1 MDSAFKVPVPRK
13 HSNSYEVSLV
23 RQEFTVIN
31 SPQFTKKEL
40 PRLLVSDQLHVDKAF
55 RHPSLP
61 SPATGRREESG
72 IPGEMLQVK
81 SESSGQWFLVLGR
94 YQIGQHMTS

>member
-1 MDSAFKVPVPRK
+1 MDSAFKVPVSRK

-31 SPQFTKKEL
+31 SPQFTKKAL
-40 PRLLVSDQLHVDKAF
+40 PRLLVSDQLLRHVDKAF

-61 SPATGRREESG
+61 SPATGRREESS

-81 SESSGQWFLVLGR
+81 SESSGQ
-94 YQIGQHMTS
+94 